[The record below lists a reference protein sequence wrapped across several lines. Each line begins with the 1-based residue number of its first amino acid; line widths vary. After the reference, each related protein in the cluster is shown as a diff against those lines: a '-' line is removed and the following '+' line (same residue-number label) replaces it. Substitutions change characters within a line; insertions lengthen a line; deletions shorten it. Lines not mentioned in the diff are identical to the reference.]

1 MGSGEKVLYL
11 YKGEMR
17 VGYVKFMETSKKGVA
32 KFGFVGTNA
41 DGVMTT
47 IDIESGNSFWK
58 MLNNG
63 SIDKVIRPIP

>member
-32 KFGFVGTNA
+32 KFGFVGTNHL
-41 DGVMTT
+41 T
-47 IDIESGNSFWK
+47 IALAAKPGRGITITK
-58 MLNNG
+58 
-63 SIDKVIRPIP
+63 KQV